1 MPGRIASFFRNLL
14 RKRAVEQAL
23 DDELQSAVELLAQE
37 KMKQGL
43 SHREARRQA
52 LIELGGVEQVKEEVR
67 AIRSGMFLETF
78 AQDLRYGLRGLLA
91 NPGFSALAMLTL
103 ALGIGSATTIFSAIQ
118 NILLDPFPYTD
129 AQRVVEIQIHDT
141 ASGRPGGRTYFQ
153 APEFLDYQEQNHVF
167 EEVIGGTFVDVLYY
181 NGDGMERFQGAY
193 VTPNTF
199 RFLGVPALLGRGIAP
214 DDARPG
220 APPVF
225 VMAYKLWIKR
235 FDQDRSILGKT
246 FVLNDVPTTLVGI
259 MPQRFT
265 KLGAEVWMAKTM
277 NRSDPQGSR
286 DYWNFQAKLKRG
298 VTIQQAQ
305 ADIEVIA
312 QRLAQVYSKN
322 YPKNFS
328 VQIISWVDFALEAN
342 SGSSAG
348 RFRKSLYTI
357 AAAVALLLLIA
368 CSNVVNM
375 LLARATT
382 REKEMAIRS
391 SLGAS
396 RLRLLGQLLIESFL
410 LALAGAIVGCLFS
423 YAGIKGL
430 VALIPD
436 GLIPREAQIR
446 LNLPVLLF
454 SLGTA
459 VFTAVLVGLVPAL
472 QAARKNLVEPLRDA
486 GKAVS
491 GGFRRGRLRSTL
503 VVVEVALSVV
513 LLSGAG
519 LLMRSFVRLQQVD
532 LGFNPDNILFV
543 RLPFP
548 RGQYK
553 TVAEKQR
560 FFRALLPRLQALPG
574 VVAAS
579 ETTTVPPFGGIR
591 SDIEITGK
599 THAEKWEAIFSLCSE
614 GYVPTLQVRLLRGR
628 TFSEMEVNSARKVAV
643 VNQTLVNKFFG
654 HEDPI
659 GKLVKINMLE
669 NLPDSPVKDPVFE
682 IIGVISDARNQGLR
696 DPAMP
701 EVLVPFTIT
710 GTFDRAILVR
720 TSVPPMTLLNNIQ
733 REIWAVDRNIA
744 LSSAGSLQGYMMQFM
759 YAEPRFSVILLGVFA
774 GVGLVMV
781 AIGVFSV
788 IAYTVSLQTHEIGI
802 RMALGAG
809 RADVLRMVLRAGLQL
824 LGMGVGVGLLVSFG
838 VTSVIASQLLGVS
851 PRDPVTLGSVVA
863 VVAVVGL
870 AACYFPARRGT
881 RIDPIVAL
889 RFE

>member
-14 RKRAVEQAL
+14 RKRAIEQAL
-23 DDELQSAVELLAQE
+23 DDELKSAVELLTQE
-37 KMKQGL
+37 KMNQGL
-43 SHREARRQA
+43 SHPEARRQA

-67 AIRSGMFLETF
+67 ASRGGWESFVETCW
-78 AQDLRYGLRGLLA
+78 QDLRYGARTLRKS
-91 NPGFSALAMLTL
+91 PGFTAVAALTL

-129 AQRVVEIQIHDT
+129 AQRVVAIQIHDT
-141 ASGRPGGRTYFQ
+141 ASGRPGGRTYYQ

-167 EEVIGGTFVDVLYY
+167 EEVIGGTFLDVLYD
-181 NGDGMERFQGAY
+181 NGDGMEQFQGSY

-235 FDQDRSILGKT
+235 FNQDRSILGKT
-246 FVLNDVPTTLVGI
+246 FVLNSVPTTLVGI

-277 NRSDPQGSR
+277 NRSDPQDSR

-312 QRLAQVYSKN
+312 HRLAQVYPKN

-328 VQIISWVDFALEAN
+328 VQIISWVDSLV
-342 SGSSAG
+342 GQ
-348 RFRKSLYTI
+348 FRKSLYTI

-368 CSNVVNM
+368 CSNVANM

-410 LALAGAIVGCLFS
+410 LALAVAIVGCLFS

-472 QAARKNLVEPLRDA
+472 QAARKNLVEPVRDA
-486 GKAVS
+486 GKGVS

-532 LGFNPDNILFV
+532 LGFNPDNILFA

-574 VVAAS
+574 VVAAT

-628 TFSEMEVNSARKVAV
+628 TLSEMEVNSARKVAV

-659 GKLVKINMLE
+659 GRLVKINMLE
-669 NLPDSPVKDPVFE
+669 NFPDSPVKDPVFE
-682 IIGVISDARNQGLR
+682 IIGVISDVRNQGLR

-701 EVLVPFTIT
+701 EVLAPFTIT

-720 TSVPPMTLLNNIQ
+720 TSVPPMTMLNNIQ
-733 REIWAVDRNIA
+733 LEIWAVDRNIA
-744 LSSAGSLQGYMMQFM
+744 LSFAGSLQGYMMQFM

-788 IAYTVSLQTHEIGI
+788 IAYTVSRQTREIGI

-838 VTSVIASQLLGVS
+838 VTRVIASQLLGVS

-881 RIDPIVAL
+881 RVDPMVAL
-889 RFE
+889 RYE

>member
-14 RKRAVEQAL
+14 RKRAIEQAL
-23 DDELQSAVELLAQE
+23 DDELKSAVELLTQE
-37 KMKQGL
+37 KMNQGL
-43 SHREARRQA
+43 SHPEARRQA

-67 AIRSGMFLETF
+67 ASRGGWESFVETCW
-78 AQDLRYGLRGLLA
+78 QDLRYGARTLRKS
-91 NPGFSALAMLTL
+91 PGFTAVAALTL

-129 AQRVVEIQIHDT
+129 AQRVVAIQIHDT
-141 ASGRPGGRTYFQ
+141 ASGRPGGRTYYQ

-167 EEVIGGTFVDVLYY
+167 EEVIGGTFLDVLYD
-181 NGDGMERFQGAY
+181 NGDGMEQFQGSY

-235 FDQDRSILGKT
+235 FNQDRSILGKT
-246 FVLNDVPTTLVGI
+246 FVLNSVPTTLVGI

-277 NRSDPQGSR
+277 NRSDPQDSR

-312 QRLAQVYSKN
+312 HRLAQVYPKN

-328 VQIISWVDFALEAN
+328 VQIISWVDSLV
-342 SGSSAG
+342 GQ
-348 RFRKSLYTI
+348 FRKSLYTI

-368 CSNVVNM
+368 CSNVANM

-410 LALAGAIVGCLFS
+410 LALAVAIVGCLFS

-472 QAARKNLVEPLRDA
+472 QAARKNLVEPVRDA
-486 GKAVS
+486 GKGVS

-532 LGFNPDNILFV
+532 LGFNPDNILFA

-574 VVAAS
+574 VVAAT

-628 TFSEMEVNSARKVAV
+628 TLSEMEVNSARKVAV

-659 GKLVKINMLE
+659 GRLVKINMLE
-669 NLPDSPVKDPVFE
+669 NFPDSPVKDPVFE
-682 IIGVISDARNQGLR
+682 IIGVISDVRNQGLR

-701 EVLVPFTIT
+701 EVLAPFTIT
-710 GTFDRAILVR
+710 GAFDRAILVR
-720 TSVPPMTLLNNIQ
+720 TSVPPMTMLNNIQ
-733 REIWAVDRNIA
+733 LEIWAVDRNIA
-744 LSSAGSLQGYMMQFM
+744 LSFAGSLQGYMMQFM

-788 IAYTVSLQTHEIGI
+788 IAYTVSRQTHEIGI

-809 RADVLRMVLRAGLQL
+809 RPDVLRMVLRAGLQL

-838 VTSVIASQLLGVS
+838 VTRVIASQLLGVS

-881 RIDPIVAL
+881 RVDPMVAL
-889 RFE
+889 RYE

>member
-14 RKRAVEQAL
+14 RKRAIEQAL
-23 DDELQSAVELLAQE
+23 DDELKSAVELLTQE
-37 KMKQGL
+37 KMNQGL
-43 SHREARRQA
+43 SHPEARRQA

-67 AIRSGMFLETF
+67 ASRGGWESFVETCW
-78 AQDLRYGLRGLLA
+78 QDLRYGARTLRKS
-91 NPGFSALAMLTL
+91 PGFTAVAALTL

-129 AQRVVEIQIHDT
+129 AQRVVAIQIHDT
-141 ASGRPGGRTYFQ
+141 ASGRPGGRTYYQ

-167 EEVIGGTFVDVLYY
+167 EEVIGGTFLDVLYD
-181 NGDGMERFQGAY
+181 NGDGMEQFQGSY

-235 FDQDRSILGKT
+235 FNQDRSILGKT
-246 FVLNDVPTTLVGI
+246 FVLNSVPTTLVGI

-277 NRSDPQGSR
+277 NRSDPQDSR

-312 QRLAQVYSKN
+312 HRLAQVYPKN

-328 VQIISWVDFALEAN
+328 VQIISWVDSLV
-342 SGSSAG
+342 GQ
-348 RFRKSLYTI
+348 FRKSLYTI

-368 CSNVVNM
+368 CSNVANM

-410 LALAGAIVGCLFS
+410 LALAVAIVGCLFS

-472 QAARKNLVEPLRDA
+472 QAARKNLVEPVRDA
-486 GKAVS
+486 GKGVS

-532 LGFNPDNILFV
+532 LGFNPDNILFA

-574 VVAAS
+574 VMAAT

-628 TFSEMEVNSARKVAV
+628 TLSEMEVNSARKVAV

-659 GKLVKINMLE
+659 GRLVKINMLE
-669 NLPDSPVKDPVFE
+669 NFPDSPVKDPVFE
-682 IIGVISDARNQGLR
+682 IIGVISDVRNQGLR

-701 EVLVPFTIT
+701 EVLAPFTIT

-720 TSVPPMTLLNNIQ
+720 TSVPPMTMLNNIQ
-733 REIWAVDRNIA
+733 LEIWAVDRNIA
-744 LSSAGSLQGYMMQFM
+744 LSFAGSLQGYMMQFM

-788 IAYTVSLQTHEIGI
+788 IAYTVSRQTHEIGI

-809 RADVLRMVLRAGLQL
+809 RPDVLRMVLRAGLQL

-838 VTSVIASQLLGVS
+838 VTRVIASQLLGVS

-881 RIDPIVAL
+881 RVDPMVAL
-889 RFE
+889 RYE

>member
-14 RKRAVEQAL
+14 RKRAIEQAL
-23 DDELQSAVELLAQE
+23 DDELKSAVELLTQE
-37 KMKQGL
+37 KMNQGL
-43 SHREARRQA
+43 SHPEARRQA

-67 AIRSGMFLETF
+67 ANRGGWKSFVETCW
-78 AQDLRYGLRGLLA
+78 QDLRYGARTLRKS
-91 NPGFSALAMLTL
+91 PGFTAVAALTL

-129 AQRVVEIQIHDT
+129 AQRVVAIQIHDT
-141 ASGRPGGRTYFQ
+141 ASGRPGGRTYYQ

-167 EEVIGGTFVDVLYY
+167 EEVIGGTFLDVLYD
-181 NGDGMERFQGAY
+181 NGDGMEQFQGSY

-235 FDQDRSILGKT
+235 FNQDRSILGKT
-246 FVLNDVPTTLVGI
+246 FVLNSVPTTLVGI

-277 NRSDPQGSR
+277 NRSDPQDSR

-312 QRLAQVYSKN
+312 HRLAQVYPKN

-328 VQIISWVDFALEAN
+328 VQIISWVDSLV
-342 SGSSAG
+342 GQ
-348 RFRKSLYTI
+348 FRKSLYTI

-368 CSNVVNM
+368 CSNVANM

-410 LALAGAIVGCLFS
+410 LALAVAIVGCLFS

-472 QAARKNLVEPLRDA
+472 QAARKNLVEPVRDA
-486 GKAVS
+486 GKGVS

-532 LGFNPDNILFV
+532 LGFNPDNILFA

-574 VVAAS
+574 VMAAT

-628 TFSEMEVNSARKVAV
+628 TLSEMEVNSARKVAV

-659 GKLVKINMLE
+659 GRLVKINMLE
-669 NLPDSPVKDPVFE
+669 NFPDSPVKDPVFE
-682 IIGVISDARNQGLR
+682 IIGVISDVRNQGLR

-701 EVLVPFTIT
+701 EVLAPFTIT

-720 TSVPPMTLLNNIQ
+720 TSVPPMTMLNNIQ
-733 REIWAVDRNIA
+733 LEIWAVDRNIA
-744 LSSAGSLQGYMMQFM
+744 LSFAGSLQGYMMQFM

-788 IAYTVSLQTHEIGI
+788 IAYTVSRQTHEIGI

-838 VTSVIASQLLGVS
+838 VTRVIASQLLGVS

-881 RIDPIVAL
+881 RVDPMVAL
-889 RFE
+889 RYE

>member
-14 RKRAVEQAL
+14 RKRAIEQAL
-23 DDELQSAVELLAQE
+23 DDELKSAVELLTQE
-37 KMKQGL
+37 KMNQGL
-43 SHREARRQA
+43 SHPEARRQA

-67 AIRSGMFLETF
+67 ASRGGWESFVETCW
-78 AQDLRYGLRGLLA
+78 QDLRYGARTLRKS
-91 NPGFSALAMLTL
+91 PGFTAVAALTL

-129 AQRVVEIQIHDT
+129 AQRVVAIQIHDT
-141 ASGRPGGRTYFQ
+141 ASGRPGGRTYYQ

-167 EEVIGGTFVDVLYY
+167 EEVIGGTFLDVLYD
-181 NGDGMERFQGAY
+181 NGDGMEQFQGSY

-235 FDQDRSILGKT
+235 FNQDRSILGKT
-246 FVLNDVPTTLVGI
+246 FVLNSVPTTLVGI

-312 QRLAQVYSKN
+312 HRLAQVYPKN

-328 VQIISWVDFALEAN
+328 VQIISWVDSLV
-342 SGSSAG
+342 GQ
-348 RFRKSLYTI
+348 FRKSLYTI

-368 CSNVVNM
+368 CSNVANM

-472 QAARKNLVEPLRDA
+472 QAARKNLVEPVRDA
-486 GKAVS
+486 GKGVS
-491 GGFRRGRLRSTL
+491 GGFWRGRLRSTL

-532 LGFNPDNILFV
+532 LGFNPDNILFA

-574 VVAAS
+574 VVAAT

-628 TFSEMEVNSARKVAV
+628 TLSEMEVNSARKVAV

-659 GKLVKINMLE
+659 GRLVKINMLE
-669 NLPDSPVKDPVFE
+669 NFPDSPVKDPVFE
-682 IIGVISDARNQGLR
+682 IIGVISDVRNQGLR

-701 EVLVPFTIT
+701 EVLAPFTIT
-710 GTFDRAILVR
+710 GAFDRAILVR
-720 TSVPPMTLLNNIQ
+720 TSVPPMTMLNNIQ
-733 REIWAVDRNIA
+733 LEIWAVDRNIA
-744 LSSAGSLQGYMMQFM
+744 LSFAGSLQGYMMQFM

-788 IAYTVSLQTHEIGI
+788 IAYTVSRQTREIGI

-838 VTSVIASQLLGVS
+838 VTRVIASQLLGVS

-881 RIDPIVAL
+881 RVDPMVAL
-889 RFE
+889 RYE

>member
-14 RKRAVEQAL
+14 RKRAIEQAL
-23 DDELQSAVELLAQE
+23 DDELKSAVELLTQE
-37 KMKQGL
+37 KMNQGL
-43 SHREARRQA
+43 SHPEARRQA

-67 AIRSGMFLETF
+67 ASRGGWESFVETCW
-78 AQDLRYGLRGLLA
+78 QDLRYGARTLRKS
-91 NPGFSALAMLTL
+91 PGFTAVAALTL

-129 AQRVVEIQIHDT
+129 AQRVVAIQIHDT
-141 ASGRPGGRTYFQ
+141 ASGRPGGRTYYQ

-167 EEVIGGTFVDVLYY
+167 EEVIGGTFLDVLYD
-181 NGDGMERFQGAY
+181 NGDGMEQFQGSY

-235 FDQDRSILGKT
+235 FNQDRSILGKT
-246 FVLNDVPTTLVGI
+246 FVLNSVPTTLVGI

-312 QRLAQVYSKN
+312 HRLAQVYPKN

-328 VQIISWVDFALEAN
+328 VQIISWVDSLV
-342 SGSSAG
+342 GQ
-348 RFRKSLYTI
+348 FRKSLYTI

-368 CSNVVNM
+368 CSNVANM

-410 LALAGAIVGCLFS
+410 LALAVAIVGCLFS

-472 QAARKNLVEPLRDA
+472 QAARKNLVEPVRDA
-486 GKAVS
+486 GKGVS
-491 GGFRRGRLRSTL
+491 GGFWRGRLRSTL

-532 LGFNPDNILFV
+532 LGFNPDNILFA

-574 VVAAS
+574 VVAAT

-628 TFSEMEVNSARKVAV
+628 TLSEMEVNSARKVAV

-659 GKLVKINMLE
+659 GRLVKINMLE
-669 NLPDSPVKDPVFE
+669 NFPDSPVKDPVFE
-682 IIGVISDARNQGLR
+682 IIGVISDVRNQGLR

-701 EVLVPFTIT
+701 EVLAPFTIT

-720 TSVPPMTLLNNIQ
+720 TSVPPMTMLNNIQ
-733 REIWAVDRNIA
+733 LEIWAVDRNIA
-744 LSSAGSLQGYMMQFM
+744 LSFAGSLQGYMMQFM
-759 YAEPRFSVILLGVFA
+759 YAEPRFSVILLGVFG

-788 IAYTVSLQTHEIGI
+788 IAYTVSRQTREIGI

-838 VTSVIASQLLGVS
+838 VTRVIASQLLGVS

-881 RIDPIVAL
+881 RVDPMVAL
-889 RFE
+889 RYE

>member
-14 RKRAVEQAL
+14 RKRAIEQAL
-23 DDELQSAVELLAQE
+23 DDELKSAVELLTQE
-37 KMKQGL
+37 KMNQGL
-43 SHREARRQA
+43 SHPEARRQA

-67 AIRSGMFLETF
+67 ASRGGWESFVETCW
-78 AQDLRYGLRGLLA
+78 QDLRYGARTLRKS
-91 NPGFSALAMLTL
+91 PGFTAVAALTL

-129 AQRVVEIQIHDT
+129 AQRVVAIQIHDT
-141 ASGRPGGRTYFQ
+141 ASGRPGGRTYYQ

-167 EEVIGGTFVDVLYY
+167 EEVIGGTFLDVLYD
-181 NGDGMERFQGAY
+181 NGDGMEQFQGSY

-235 FDQDRSILGKT
+235 FNQDRSILGKT
-246 FVLNDVPTTLVGI
+246 FVLNSVPTTLVGI

-277 NRSDPQGSR
+277 NRSDPQDSR

-312 QRLAQVYSKN
+312 HRLAQVYPKN

-328 VQIISWVDFALEAN
+328 VQIISWVDSLV
-342 SGSSAG
+342 GQ
-348 RFRKSLYTI
+348 FRKSLYTI

-368 CSNVVNM
+368 CSNVANM

-410 LALAGAIVGCLFS
+410 LALAVAIVGCLFS

-472 QAARKNLVEPLRDA
+472 QAARKNLVEPVRDA
-486 GKAVS
+486 GKGVS

-532 LGFNPDNILFV
+532 LGFNPDNILFA

-574 VVAAS
+574 VVAAT

-628 TFSEMEVNSARKVAV
+628 TLSEMEVNSARKVAV

-659 GKLVKINMLE
+659 GRLVKINMLE
-669 NLPDSPVKDPVFE
+669 NFPDSPVKDPVFE
-682 IIGVISDARNQGLR
+682 IIGVISDVRNQGLR

-701 EVLVPFTIT
+701 EVLAPFTIT
-710 GTFDRAILVR
+710 GAFDRAILVR
-720 TSVPPMTLLNNIQ
+720 TSVPPMTMLNNIQ
-733 REIWAVDRNIA
+733 LEIWAVDRNIA
-744 LSSAGSLQGYMMQFM
+744 LSFAGSLQGYMMQFM

-788 IAYTVSLQTHEIGI
+788 IAYTVSRQTREIGI

-838 VTSVIASQLLGVS
+838 VTRVIASQLLGVS

-881 RIDPIVAL
+881 RVDPMVAL
-889 RFE
+889 RYE

>member
-14 RKRAVEQAL
+14 RKRAIEQAL
-23 DDELQSAVELLAQE
+23 DDELKSAVELLTQE
-37 KMKQGL
+37 KMNQGL
-43 SHREARRQA
+43 SHPEARRQA

-67 AIRSGMFLETF
+67 ASRGGWESFVETCW
-78 AQDLRYGLRGLLA
+78 QDLRYGARTLRKS
-91 NPGFSALAMLTL
+91 PGFSAVAALTL

-129 AQRVVEIQIHDT
+129 AQRVVAIQIHDT
-141 ASGRPGGRTYFQ
+141 ASGRPGGRTYYQ

-167 EEVIGGTFVDVLYY
+167 EEVIGGTFLDVLYD
-181 NGDGMERFQGAY
+181 NGDGMEQFQGSY

-235 FDQDRSILGKT
+235 FNQDRSILGKT
-246 FVLNDVPTTLVGI
+246 FVLNSVPTTLVGI

-277 NRSDPQGSR
+277 NRSDPQDSR

-312 QRLAQVYSKN
+312 HRLAQVYPKN

-328 VQIISWVDFALEAN
+328 VQIISWVDSLV
-342 SGSSAG
+342 GQ
-348 RFRKSLYTI
+348 FRKSLYTI

-368 CSNVVNM
+368 CSNVANM

-410 LALAGAIVGCLFS
+410 LALAVAIVGCLFS

-472 QAARKNLVEPLRDA
+472 QAARKNLVEPVRDA
-486 GKAVS
+486 GKGVS

-532 LGFNPDNILFV
+532 LGFNPDNILFA

-574 VVAAS
+574 VMAAT

-628 TFSEMEVNSARKVAV
+628 TLSEMEVNSARKVAV

-659 GKLVKINMLE
+659 GRLVKINMLE
-669 NLPDSPVKDPVFE
+669 NFPDSPVKDPVFE
-682 IIGVISDARNQGLR
+682 IIGVISDVRNQGLR

-701 EVLVPFTIT
+701 EVLAPFTIT

-720 TSVPPMTLLNNIQ
+720 TSVPPMTMLNNIQ
-733 REIWAVDRNIA
+733 LEIWAVDRNIA
-744 LSSAGSLQGYMMQFM
+744 LSFAGSLQGYMMQFM

-788 IAYTVSLQTHEIGI
+788 IAYTVSRQTHEIGI

-809 RADVLRMVLRAGLQL
+809 RPDVLRMVLRAGLQL

-838 VTSVIASQLLGVS
+838 VTRVIASQLLGVS

-881 RIDPIVAL
+881 RVDPMVAL
-889 RFE
+889 RYE

>member
-14 RKRAVEQAL
+14 RKRAIEQAL
-23 DDELQSAVELLAQE
+23 DDELKSAVELLTQE
-37 KMKQGL
+37 KMNQGL
-43 SHREARRQA
+43 SHPEARRQA

-67 AIRSGMFLETF
+67 ASRGGWESFVETCW
-78 AQDLRYGLRGLLA
+78 QDLRYGARTLRKS
-91 NPGFSALAMLTL
+91 PGFTAVAALTL

-129 AQRVVEIQIHDT
+129 AQRVVAIQIHDT
-141 ASGRPGGRTYFQ
+141 ASGRPGGRTYYQ

-167 EEVIGGTFVDVLYY
+167 EEVIGGTFLDVLYD
-181 NGDGMERFQGAY
+181 NGDGMEQFQGSY

-235 FDQDRSILGKT
+235 FNQDRSILGKT
-246 FVLNDVPTTLVGI
+246 FVLNSVPTTLVGI

-312 QRLAQVYSKN
+312 HRLAQVYPKN

-328 VQIISWVDFALEAN
+328 VQIISWVDSLV
-342 SGSSAG
+342 GQ
-348 RFRKSLYTI
+348 FRKSLYTI

-368 CSNVVNM
+368 CSNVANM

-410 LALAGAIVGCLFS
+410 LALAVAIVGCLFS

-472 QAARKNLVEPLRDA
+472 QAARKNLVEPVRDA
-486 GKAVS
+486 GKGVS

-532 LGFNPDNILFV
+532 LGFKPDNILFA

-574 VVAAS
+574 VMAAT

-628 TFSEMEVNSARKVAV
+628 TLSEMEVNSARKVAV

-659 GKLVKINMLE
+659 GRLVKINMLE
-669 NLPDSPVKDPVFE
+669 NFPDSPVKDPVFE
-682 IIGVISDARNQGLR
+682 IIGVISDVRNQGLR

-701 EVLVPFTIT
+701 EVLAPFTIT

-720 TSVPPMTLLNNIQ
+720 TSVPPMTMLNNIQ
-733 REIWAVDRNIA
+733 LEIWAVDRNIA
-744 LSSAGSLQGYMMQFM
+744 LSFAGSLQGYMMQFM

-788 IAYTVSLQTHEIGI
+788 IAYTVSRQTHEIGI

-809 RADVLRMVLRAGLQL
+809 RPDVLRMVLRAGLQL

-838 VTSVIASQLLGVS
+838 VTRVIASQLLGVS

-881 RIDPIVAL
+881 RVDPMVAL
-889 RFE
+889 RYE

>member
-659 GKLVKINMLE
+659 GRLVKINMLE

>member
-1 MPGRIASFFRNLL
+1 MGGVMPGRIASFFRNLL
-14 RKRAVEQAL
+14 RKRAIEQAL
-23 DDELQSAVELLAQE
+23 DDELKSAVELLTQE
-37 KMKQGL
+37 KMNQEL
-43 SHREARRQA
+43 SHPEARRQA

-67 AIRSGMFLETF
+67 ASRGGWESFVETCW
-78 AQDLRYGLRGLLA
+78 QDLRYGARTLRKS
-91 NPGFSALAMLTL
+91 PGFTAVAALTL

-129 AQRVVEIQIHDT
+129 AQRVVAIQIHDT
-141 ASGRPGGRTYFQ
+141 ASGRPGGRTYYQ

-167 EEVIGGTFVDVLYY
+167 EEVIGGTFLDVLYD
-181 NGDGMERFQGAY
+181 NGDGMEQFQGSY

-235 FDQDRSILGKT
+235 FNQDRSILGKT
-246 FVLNDVPTTLVGI
+246 FVLNSVPTTLVGI

-277 NRSDPQGSR
+277 NRSDPQDSR

-312 QRLAQVYSKN
+312 HRLAQVYPKN

-328 VQIISWVDFALEAN
+328 VQIITWVDSLV
-342 SGSSAG
+342 GQ
-348 RFRKSLYTI
+348 FRKSLYTI

-368 CSNVVNM
+368 CSNVANM

-472 QAARKNLVEPLRDA
+472 QAARKNLVEPVRDA
-486 GKAVS
+486 GKGVS

-513 LLSGAG
+513 LLTGAG

-532 LGFNPDNILFV
+532 LGFNPDNILFA

-574 VVAAS
+574 VVAAT

-628 TFSEMEVNSARKVAV
+628 TLSEMEVNSARKVAV

-659 GKLVKINMLE
+659 GRLVKINILE
-669 NLPDSPVKDPVFE
+669 NFPDSPVKDPVFE
-682 IIGVISDARNQGLR
+682 IIGVISDVRNQGLR

-701 EVLVPFTIT
+701 EVLAPFTIT
-710 GTFDRAILVR
+710 GAFDRAILVR
-720 TSVPPMTLLNNIQ
+720 TSVPPMTMLNNIQ
-733 REIWAVDRNIA
+733 LEIWAVDRNIA
-744 LSSAGSLQGYMMQFM
+744 LSFAGSLQGYMMQFM

-788 IAYTVSLQTHEIGI
+788 IAYTVSRQTREIGI

-838 VTSVIASQLLGVS
+838 VTRVIASQLLGVS

-881 RIDPIVAL
+881 RVDPMVAL
-889 RFE
+889 RYE

>member
-14 RKRAVEQAL
+14 RKRAIEQAL
-23 DDELQSAVELLAQE
+23 DDELKSAVELLTQE
-37 KMKQGL
+37 KMNQEL
-43 SHREARRQA
+43 SHPEARRQA

-67 AIRSGMFLETF
+67 ASRGGWESFVETCW
-78 AQDLRYGLRGLLA
+78 QDLRYGARTLRKS
-91 NPGFSALAMLTL
+91 PGFTAVAALTL

-129 AQRVVEIQIHDT
+129 AQRVVAIQIHDT
-141 ASGRPGGRTYFQ
+141 ASGRPGGRTYYQ

-167 EEVIGGTFVDVLYY
+167 EEVIGGTFLDVLYD
-181 NGDGMERFQGAY
+181 NGDGMEQFQGSY

-235 FDQDRSILGKT
+235 FNQDRSILGKT
-246 FVLNDVPTTLVGI
+246 FVLNSVPTTLVGI

-277 NRSDPQGSR
+277 NRSDPQESR

-312 QRLAQVYSKN
+312 HRLAQVYPKN

-328 VQIISWVDFALEAN
+328 VQIISWVDSLV
-342 SGSSAG
+342 GQ
-348 RFRKSLYTI
+348 FRKSLYTI

-368 CSNVVNM
+368 CSNVANM

-410 LALAGAIVGCLFS
+410 LALAVAIVGCLFS

-472 QAARKNLVEPLRDA
+472 QAARKNLVEPVRDA
-486 GKAVS
+486 GKGVS

-532 LGFNPDNILFV
+532 LGFNPDNILFA

-574 VVAAS
+574 VVAAT

-628 TFSEMEVNSARKVAV
+628 TLSEMEVNSARKVAV

-659 GKLVKINMLE
+659 GRLVKINMLE
-669 NLPDSPVKDPVFE
+669 NFPDSPVKDPVFE
-682 IIGVISDARNQGLR
+682 IIGVISDVRNQGLR

-701 EVLVPFTIT
+701 EVLAPFTIT

-720 TSVPPMTLLNNIQ
+720 TSVPPMTMLNNIQ
-733 REIWAVDRNIA
+733 LEIWAVDRNIA
-744 LSSAGSLQGYMMQFM
+744 LSFAGSLQGYMMQFM

-788 IAYTVSLQTHEIGI
+788 IAYTVSRQTHEIGI

-838 VTSVIASQLLGVS
+838 VTRVIASQLLGVS

-881 RIDPIVAL
+881 RVDPMVAL
-889 RFE
+889 RYE

>member
-14 RKRAVEQAL
+14 RKRAIEQAL
-23 DDELQSAVELLAQE
+23 DDELKSAVELLTQE
-37 KMKQGL
+37 KMNQGL
-43 SHREARRQA
+43 SHPEARRQA

-67 AIRSGMFLETF
+67 ASRGGWESFVETCW
-78 AQDLRYGLRGLLA
+78 QDLRYGARTLRKS
-91 NPGFSALAMLTL
+91 PGFTAVAALTL

-129 AQRVVEIQIHDT
+129 AQRVVAIQIHDT
-141 ASGRPGGRTYFQ
+141 ASGRPGGRTYYQ

-167 EEVIGGTFVDVLYY
+167 EEVIGGTFLDVLYD
-181 NGDGMERFQGAY
+181 NGDGMEQFQGSY

-235 FDQDRSILGKT
+235 FNQDRSILGKT
-246 FVLNDVPTTLVGI
+246 FVLNSVPTTLVGI

-312 QRLAQVYSKN
+312 HRLAQVYPKN

-328 VQIISWVDFALEAN
+328 VQIISWVDSLV
-342 SGSSAG
+342 GQ
-348 RFRKSLYTI
+348 FRKSLYTI

-368 CSNVVNM
+368 CSNVANM

-486 GKAVS
+486 GKGVS

-532 LGFNPDNILFV
+532 LGFNPDNILFA

-574 VVAAS
+574 VMAAT

-628 TFSEMEVNSARKVAV
+628 TLSEMEVNSARKVAV

-659 GKLVKINMLE
+659 GRLVKINMLE
-669 NLPDSPVKDPVFE
+669 NFPDSPVKDPVFE
-682 IIGVISDARNQGLR
+682 IIGVISDVRNQGLR

-701 EVLVPFTIT
+701 EVLAPFTIT

-720 TSVPPMTLLNNIQ
+720 TSVPPMTMLNNIQ
-733 REIWAVDRNIA
+733 LEIWAVDRNIA
-744 LSSAGSLQGYMMQFM
+744 LSFAGSLQGYMMQFM

-788 IAYTVSLQTHEIGI
+788 IAYTVSRQTREIGI

-838 VTSVIASQLLGVS
+838 VTRVIASQLLGVS

-881 RIDPIVAL
+881 RVDPMVAL
-889 RFE
+889 RYE

>member
-14 RKRAVEQAL
+14 RKRAIEQAL
-23 DDELQSAVELLAQE
+23 DDELKSAVELLTQE
-37 KMKQGL
+37 KMNQGL
-43 SHREARRQA
+43 SHPEARRQA

-67 AIRSGMFLETF
+67 ASRGGWESFVETCW
-78 AQDLRYGLRGLLA
+78 QDLRYGARTLRKS
-91 NPGFSALAMLTL
+91 PGFSAVAALTL

-129 AQRVVEIQIHDT
+129 AQRVVAIQIHDT
-141 ASGRPGGRTYFQ
+141 ASGRPGGRTYYQ

-167 EEVIGGTFVDVLYY
+167 EEVIGGTFLDVLYD
-181 NGDGMERFQGAY
+181 NGDGMEQFQGSY

-235 FDQDRSILGKT
+235 FNQDRSILGKT
-246 FVLNDVPTTLVGI
+246 FVLNSVPTTLVGI

-277 NRSDPQGSR
+277 NRSDLQGSR

-312 QRLAQVYSKN
+312 HRLAQVYPKN

-328 VQIISWVDFALEAN
+328 VQIISWVDSLV
-342 SGSSAG
+342 GQ
-348 RFRKSLYTI
+348 FRKSLYTI

-368 CSNVVNM
+368 CSNVANM

-410 LALAGAIVGCLFS
+410 LALAVAIVGCLFS

-472 QAARKNLVEPLRDA
+472 QAARKNLVEPVRDA
-486 GKAVS
+486 GKGVS

-532 LGFNPDNILFV
+532 LGFNPDNILFA

-574 VVAAS
+574 VMAAT

-628 TFSEMEVNSARKVAV
+628 TLSEMEVNSARKVAV

-659 GKLVKINMLE
+659 GRLVKINMLE
-669 NLPDSPVKDPVFE
+669 NFPDSPVKDPVFE
-682 IIGVISDARNQGLR
+682 IIGVISDVRNQGLR

-701 EVLVPFTIT
+701 EVLAPFTIT

-720 TSVPPMTLLNNIQ
+720 TSVPPMTMLNNIQ
-733 REIWAVDRNIA
+733 LEIWAVDRNIA
-744 LSSAGSLQGYMMQFM
+744 LSFAGSLQGYMMQFM

-788 IAYTVSLQTHEIGI
+788 IAYTVSRQTHEIGI

-838 VTSVIASQLLGVS
+838 VTRVIASQLLGVS

-881 RIDPIVAL
+881 RVDPMVAL
-889 RFE
+889 RYE

>member
-14 RKRAVEQAL
+14 RKRAIEQAL
-23 DDELQSAVELLAQE
+23 DDELKSAVELLTQE
-37 KMKQGL
+37 KMNQGL
-43 SHREARRQA
+43 SHPEARRQA

-67 AIRSGMFLETF
+67 ASRGGWESFVETCW
-78 AQDLRYGLRGLLA
+78 QDLRYGARTLRKS
-91 NPGFSALAMLTL
+91 PGFTAVAALTL

-129 AQRVVEIQIHDT
+129 AQRVVAIQIHDT
-141 ASGRPGGRTYFQ
+141 ASGRPGGRTYYQ

-167 EEVIGGTFVDVLYY
+167 EEVIGGTFLDVLYD
-181 NGDGMERFQGAY
+181 NGDGMEQFQGSY

-235 FDQDRSILGKT
+235 FNQDRSILGKT
-246 FVLNDVPTTLVGI
+246 FVLNSVPTTLVGI

-277 NRSDPQGSR
+277 NRSDPQESR

-312 QRLAQVYSKN
+312 NRLAQVYPKN

-328 VQIISWVDFALEAN
+328 VQIISWVDSLV
-342 SGSSAG
+342 GQ
-348 RFRKSLYTI
+348 FRKSLYTI

-368 CSNVVNM
+368 CSNVANM

-410 LALAGAIVGCLFS
+410 LALAVAIVGCLFS

-472 QAARKNLVEPLRDA
+472 QAARKNLVEPVRDA
-486 GKAVS
+486 GKGVS

-532 LGFNPDNILFV
+532 LGFNPDNILFA

-574 VVAAS
+574 VMAAT

-628 TFSEMEVNSARKVAV
+628 TLSEMEVNSARKVAV

-659 GKLVKINMLE
+659 GRLVKINMLE
-669 NLPDSPVKDPVFE
+669 NFPDSPVKDPVFE
-682 IIGVISDARNQGLR
+682 IIGVISDVRNQGLR

-701 EVLVPFTIT
+701 EVLAPFTIT

-720 TSVPPMTLLNNIQ
+720 TSVPPMTMLNNIQ
-733 REIWAVDRNIA
+733 LEIWAVDRNIA
-744 LSSAGSLQGYMMQFM
+744 LSFAGSLQGYMMQFM

-788 IAYTVSLQTHEIGI
+788 IAYTVSRQTREIGI

-838 VTSVIASQLLGVS
+838 VTRVIASQLLGVS

-881 RIDPIVAL
+881 RVDPMVAL
-889 RFE
+889 RYE

>member
-14 RKRAVEQAL
+14 RKRAIEQAL
-23 DDELQSAVELLAQE
+23 DDELKSAVELLTQE
-37 KMKQGL
+37 KMNQGL
-43 SHREARRQA
+43 SHPEARRQA

-67 AIRSGMFLETF
+67 ASRGGWESFVETCW
-78 AQDLRYGLRGLLA
+78 QDLRYGARTLRKS
-91 NPGFSALAMLTL
+91 PGFTAVAALTL

-129 AQRVVEIQIHDT
+129 AQRVVAIQIHDT
-141 ASGRPGGRTYFQ
+141 ASGRPGGRTYYQ

-167 EEVIGGTFVDVLYY
+167 EEVIGGTFLDVLYD
-181 NGDGMERFQGAY
+181 NGDGMEQFQGSY

-235 FDQDRSILGKT
+235 FNQDRSILGKT
-246 FVLNDVPTTLVGI
+246 FVLNSVPTTLVGI

-277 NRSDPQGSR
+277 NRSDPQESR

-312 QRLAQVYSKN
+312 HRLAQVYPKN

-328 VQIISWVDFALEAN
+328 VQIISWVDSLV
-342 SGSSAG
+342 GQ
-348 RFRKSLYTI
+348 FRKSLYTI

-368 CSNVVNM
+368 CSNVANM

-410 LALAGAIVGCLFS
+410 LALAVAIVGCLFS

-472 QAARKNLVEPLRDA
+472 QAARKNLVEPVRDA
-486 GKAVS
+486 GKGVS

-519 LLMRSFVRLQQVD
+519 LLMRSFLRLQQVD
-532 LGFNPDNILFV
+532 LGFNPDNILFA

-574 VVAAS
+574 VMAAT

-628 TFSEMEVNSARKVAV
+628 TLSEMEVNSARKVAV

-659 GKLVKINMLE
+659 GRLVKINMLE
-669 NLPDSPVKDPVFE
+669 NFPDSPVKDPVFE
-682 IIGVISDARNQGLR
+682 IIGVISDVRNQGLR

-701 EVLVPFTIT
+701 EVLAPFTIT
-710 GTFDRAILVR
+710 GAFDRAILVR
-720 TSVPPMTLLNNIQ
+720 TSVPPMTMLNNIQ
-733 REIWAVDRNIA
+733 LEIWAVDRNIA
-744 LSSAGSLQGYMMQFM
+744 LSFAGSLQGYMMQFM

-788 IAYTVSLQTHEIGI
+788 IAYTVSRQTREIGI

-838 VTSVIASQLLGVS
+838 VTRVIASQLLGVS

-881 RIDPIVAL
+881 RVDPMVAL
-889 RFE
+889 RYE

>member
-14 RKRAVEQAL
+14 RKRAIEQAL
-23 DDELQSAVELLAQE
+23 DDELKSAVELLTQE
-37 KMKQGL
+37 KMNQGL
-43 SHREARRQA
+43 SHPEARRQA

-67 AIRSGMFLETF
+67 ASRGGWESFVETCW
-78 AQDLRYGLRGLLA
+78 QDLRYGARTLRKS
-91 NPGFSALAMLTL
+91 PGFTAVAALTL

-129 AQRVVEIQIHDT
+129 AQRVVAIQIHDT
-141 ASGRPGGRTYFQ
+141 ASGRPGGRTYYQ

-167 EEVIGGTFVDVLYY
+167 EEVIGGTFLDVLYD
-181 NGDGMERFQGAY
+181 NGDGMEQFQGSY

-235 FDQDRSILGKT
+235 FNQDRSILGKT
-246 FVLNDVPTTLVGI
+246 FVLNSVPTTLVGI

-277 NRSDPQGSR
+277 NRSDPQESR

-312 QRLAQVYSKN
+312 HRLAQVYPKN

-328 VQIISWVDFALEAN
+328 VQIISWVDSLV
-342 SGSSAG
+342 GQ
-348 RFRKSLYTI
+348 FRKSLYTI

-368 CSNVVNM
+368 CSNVANM

-410 LALAGAIVGCLFS
+410 LALAVAIVGCLFS

-472 QAARKNLVEPLRDA
+472 QAARKNLVEPVRDA
-486 GKAVS
+486 GKGVS

-532 LGFNPDNILFV
+532 LGFNPDNILFA

-574 VVAAS
+574 VVAAT

-628 TFSEMEVNSARKVAV
+628 TLSEMEVNSARKVAV

-659 GKLVKINMLE
+659 GRLVKINMLE
-669 NLPDSPVKDPVFE
+669 NFPDSPVKDPVFE
-682 IIGVISDARNQGLR
+682 IIGVISDVRNQGLR

-701 EVLVPFTIT
+701 EVLAPFTIT

-720 TSVPPMTLLNNIQ
+720 TSVPPMTMLNNIQ
-733 REIWAVDRNIA
+733 LEIWAVDRNIA
-744 LSSAGSLQGYMMQFM
+744 LSFAGSLQGYMMQFM

-788 IAYTVSLQTHEIGI
+788 IAYTVSRQTREIGI

-838 VTSVIASQLLGVS
+838 VTRVIASQLLGVS

-881 RIDPIVAL
+881 RVDPMVAL
-889 RFE
+889 RYE

>member
-14 RKRAVEQAL
+14 RKRAIEQAL
-23 DDELQSAVELLAQE
+23 DDELKSAVELLTQE
-37 KMKQGL
+37 KMNQGL
-43 SHREARRQA
+43 SHPEARRQA

-67 AIRSGMFLETF
+67 ASRGGWESFVETCW
-78 AQDLRYGLRGLLA
+78 QDLRYGARTLRKS
-91 NPGFSALAMLTL
+91 PGFTAIAALTL

-129 AQRVVEIQIHDT
+129 AQRVVAIQIHDT
-141 ASGRPGGRTYFQ
+141 ASGRPGGRTYYQ

-167 EEVIGGTFVDVLYY
+167 EEVIGGTFLDVLYD
-181 NGDGMERFQGAY
+181 NDDGMEQFQGSY

-235 FDQDRSILGKT
+235 FNQDRSILGKT
-246 FVLNDVPTTLVGI
+246 FVLNSVPTTLVGI

-312 QRLAQVYSKN
+312 HRLAQVYPKN

-328 VQIISWVDFALEAN
+328 VQIISWVDSLV
-342 SGSSAG
+342 GQ
-348 RFRKSLYTI
+348 FRKSLYTI

-368 CSNVVNM
+368 CSNVANM

-486 GKAVS
+486 GKGVS

-532 LGFNPDNILFV
+532 LGFNPDNILFA

-574 VVAAS
+574 VMAAT

-628 TFSEMEVNSARKVAV
+628 TLSEMEVNSARKVAV

-659 GKLVKINMLE
+659 GRLVKINMLE
-669 NLPDSPVKDPVFE
+669 NFPDSPVKDPVFE
-682 IIGVISDARNQGLR
+682 IIGVISDVRNQGLR

-701 EVLVPFTIT
+701 EVLAPFTIT

-720 TSVPPMTLLNNIQ
+720 TSVPPMTMLNNIQ
-733 REIWAVDRNIA
+733 LEIWAVDRNIA
-744 LSSAGSLQGYMMQFM
+744 LSFAGSLQGYMMQFM

-788 IAYTVSLQTHEIGI
+788 IAYTVSRQTHEIGI

-809 RADVLRMVLRAGLQL
+809 RPDVLRMVLRAGLQL

-838 VTSVIASQLLGVS
+838 VTRVIASQLLGVS

-881 RIDPIVAL
+881 RVDPMVAL
-889 RFE
+889 RYE